1 MSSPKKEVLTLE
13 QTIGISSKVASMGK
27 HSPNV
32 IFDDGHDDR
41 DEEFD
46 DDHDDE
52 RDDGREGVKDDDLD
66 FHKKRDGGAEDEL
79 EDRGGESQGGVHPK
93 VGHDDQQHE
102 HVHMVDCE
110 QGDPTGMGQGSR

>member
-41 DEEFD
+41 DEEID

-52 RDDGREGVKDDDLD
+52 CDNGREKGV
-66 FHKKRDGGAEDEL
+66 
-79 EDRGGESQGGVHPK
+79 
-93 VGHDDQQHE
+93 
-102 HVHMVDCE
+102 
-110 QGDPTGMGQGSR
+110 